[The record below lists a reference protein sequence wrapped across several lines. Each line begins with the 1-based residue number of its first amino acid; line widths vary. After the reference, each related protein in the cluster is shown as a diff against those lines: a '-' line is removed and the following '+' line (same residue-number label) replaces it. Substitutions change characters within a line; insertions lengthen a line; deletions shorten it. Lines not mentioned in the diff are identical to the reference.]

1 MAADEGPSAH
11 EVRALARLA
20 GLDLP
25 DDRVDQLV
33 DSLGRLRPRLAGIYE
48 IELGA
53 SEPPTPSFHGE
64 LRR

>member
-1 MAADEGPSAH
+1 MAADQRPSAD

-33 DSLGRLRPRLAGIYE
+33 DSLGRLRPRLARIYE

-53 SEPPTPSFHGE
+53 SEPPTPTFDGE